1 MENHGKKT
9 REQVKWSLHVT
20 AKFYYLD
27 EQIKKVHVFV
37 FLKYIL

>member
-1 MENHGKKT
+1 MEHHVEKT
-9 REQVKWSLHVT
+9 REQLKWSLHVT

-27 EQIKKVHVFV
+27 EQIKKVQVFV